1 MNILFITADQWRG
14 ECLSALGHAHVKTPN
29 LDQLAKEGV
38 LFRDHYAQAT
48 PCAPSRSSMHT
59 GMYMQ
64 SNRCVVNGAPLDSR
78 FSNWALEVRAAGYEP
93 SLFGYTDSAID
104 PRGLDPEDPR
114 LKHYSEPLPGIGPYT
129 PMRDEVSTEW
139 VVYLRV
145 KGYPVPERP
154 WSLYSELR
162 EGVDWAAGGDAV
174 LPLAIEREDHETH

>member
-29 LDQLAKEGV
+29 LDELANEGV

-78 FSNWALEVRAAGYEP
+78 FSNWALEVKAAGYEP

-114 LKHYSEPLPGIGPYT
+114 LKHYSEPLPGIGLYT

-139 VVYLRV
+139 VGYLRD
-145 KGYPVPERP
+145 KGYPLPERP
-154 WSLYSELR
+154 WAHTSFPLCR
-162 EGVDWAAGGDAV
+162 QWRQPRGDCRRWASRMCWPRRSA
-174 LPLAIEREDHETH
+174 